1 MSYPYICDI
10 CGHFQYENIPYCE
23 ACGRENT
30 LRNITKKDW
39 KKHNLIEEMEIENSS
54 I

>member
-1 MSYPYICDI
+1 MSYPYVCDK

-23 ACGRENT
+23 RCGSKNT

-39 KKHNLIEEMEIENSS
+39 KKHNLIEEIEESS
-54 I
+54 V